1 VKNSTLFK
9 TGLIGS
15 FVAAIC
21 CATPVLV
28 ILLGALGLSALVG
41 YIDIVVLP
49 LLAVLLVV
57 TLVAWWRIRRE
68 AACSPAPSTDRP
80 EVR

>member
-1 VKNSTLFK
+1 MKNSTLFK

-15 FVAAIC
+15 FVAALC

-28 ILLGALGLSALVG
+28 ILLGALGLGALVV

-57 TLVAWWRIRRE
+57 TLVAWWRVRRE
-68 AACSPAPSTDRP
+68 AACPTDRP